1 MIIAHCYQYSPTHST
16 FLVEVPPETFRSA
29 GLDRMSEAESLAY
42 CEAAFA
48 EDLQGHPLLS
58 NRSTWF
64 RYTIVKNAHWYFDNV
79 VLLGDALRTGHPS
92 IGSGT
97 RLAMQDA
104 IALFEA
110 CRRSATMCRECSR
123 SSADPPTRLRLA
135 AAGRDQEHRVDENL
149 GPKLDLDPISFAY
162 DYLRRSGRVSHAEIR
177 KRDPA
182 LAAAYERLH
191 PR

>member
-1 MIIAHCYQYSPTHST
+1 
-16 FLVEVPPETFRSA
+16 
-29 GLDRMSEAESLAY
+29 MSEAESLAY

-64 RYTIVKNAHWYFDNV
+64 RYTIVKNTNWYFDNV

-110 CRRSATMCRECSR
+110 CRTRRRRCPGACWRSSVESAGPGPTRCSR
-123 SSADPPTRLRLA
+123 PRSRARSGTRISA
-135 AAGRDQEHRVDENL
+135 Q
-149 GPKLDLDPISFAY
+149 KLHLDPISFAY
-162 DYLRRSGRVSHAEIR
+162 DYLRRSGRVSHAEIQ

-191 PR
+191 PGC